1 MDFSIPEVKILLLL
15 SYFIIVGVVSLVNFS
30 FSTIN
35 LNPFF
40 DDLFKYF
47 VCELGGDSS
56 LCADIRQEFETHLM
70 PGLNIITF
78 VLLALLTWVQ
88 LLYAIKIQDVK
99 KLIQG
104 IRLHYRAYFKKDN
117 PMTITSTAHT

>member
-1 MDFSIPEVKILLLL
+1 MLNHHIYLHFTD
-15 SYFIIVGVVSLVNFS
+15 YFIVVGIVSLVNFT
-30 FSTIN
+30 FSAIN
-35 LNPFF
+35 LNPFL

-56 LCADIRQEFETHLM
+56 LCTDIRQEFESHLT

-88 LLYAIKIQDVK
+88 LLFVIQIQDVK

-104 IRLHYRAYFKKDN
+104 IWLHYRAYFKNDKISPYN
-117 PMTITSTAHT
+117 GAS